1 MILTG
6 LTGRAGAMMTVIL
19 WMAGGGALTAS
30 EAAKTPS
37 AMSGSGKG
45 AGPVLFERDVK
56 PILAEYCFGCHG
68 NAKKKGDLTLEVFA
82 KEEAVKGAP
91 EVWEKVM
98 KQVSNREMPPKEK
111 SQPTIEQRNLV
122 VGWITDNLFPC
133 DCDHPDPGRVTIHRF
148 NRAEYNNTIRDL
160 LGVDFKPA
168 EDFPADD
175 AGYGFDN
182 IGDVLS
188 MPTILLEKYLAAA
201 ERILDDALVTD
212 RAGEPKKMV
221 FTPADLPG
229 TAPGA
234 SLTVGAR
241 LYRTA
246 GDIHTTVKF
255 PRDGGYVLRAKAYGE
270 QIAEQPARM
279 VFLVDDEPVAVF
291 EVSVRHSEARDFETT
306 VQGKPGLHR
315 FAVAF
320 LNDRV
325 EPADKKKQA
334 KERHLV
340 VQELEVEG
348 PFHPGKGL
356 PETHR
361 RIFYPARP
369 GETPME
375 HAREILTR
383 FAFRAYRRPPAA
395 AEIDRLMKL
404 AASARKEGDTLEKG
418 VQVAME
424 AVLISPHFLFREEI
438 DKLREDGGRIRDLDD
453 YELASRLSY
462 FLWSSMPDAELLG
475 LARLGVL
482 HERRTMEEQVRRM
495 LRDPK
500 SGALVENFGGQ
511 WLQIRN
517 LANVAPDASQFT
529 QFNEELRGAMRT
541 ETEMFLGSIAREDR
555 SILEM
560 IAADYTYLNEPLAR
574 LYGIEGVE
582 GEQFRRV
589 VLKSKER
596 GGLLTQASVLTVT
609 SNPTRT
615 SPVKRGRWVLDNIL
629 GTPPPPPPPDVPP
642 LKESSGGGA
651 DQSLRVRMEIH
662 RKNPGCAS
670 CHSRMDPIGFGLEN
684 FDAIGAWR
692 AQDGKF
698 PVDASGILPDGATF
712 NGPSDLKRIVLS
724 RKEDFV
730 RCVAEKMLT
739 YALGR
744 GLEYYDKCAVERICE
759 GLKNSDYRFSAL
771 VVEIVESVPFRER
784 KGERELHGT
793 QMADK

>member
-1 MILTG
+1 MEQFRIQAR
-6 LTGRAGAMMTVIL
+6 RAGAQFLCGLITAIL
-19 WMAGGGALTAS
+19 QIAGIPAFAAS
-30 EAAKTPS
+30 D
-37 AMSGSGKG
+37 SGKG
-45 AGPVLFERDVK
+45 TPTVLFDRDVK
-56 PILAEYCFGCHG
+56 PILAEYCYGCHG
-68 NAKKKGDLTLEVFA
+68 NAKKKGDLTLETFA

-91 EVWEKVM
+91 AVWEKVM

-111 SQPTIEQRNLV
+111 PQPTIEQRNLV

-133 DCDHPDPGRVTIHRF
+133 DCEHPDPGRVTIHRL

-160 LGVDFKPA
+160 LGVDFKPGD
-168 EDFPADD
+168 DFPADD
-175 AGYGFDN
+175 VGYGFDN

-201 ERILDDALVTD
+201 ERILGDALVTEPVG
-212 RAGEPKKMV
+212 APKKVV
-221 FTPADLPG
+221 FPPADLPG
-229 TAPGA
+229 TAAGA
-234 SLTVGAR
+234 SLTDGAR
-241 LYRTA
+241 LFRKV

-270 QIAEQPARM
+270 QITEQPARM
-279 VFLVDDEPVAVF
+279 AFLVDDEPVAAFDVN
-291 EVSVRHSEARDFETT
+291 VRPSEARDFETT

-325 EPADKKKQA
+325 EPADKKKPA

-340 VQELEVEG
+340 VQKLEVEG
-348 PFHPGKGL
+348 PFHPGREL

-369 GETPME
+369 GEPPME
-375 HAREILTR
+375 HAREIITR

-395 AEIDRLMKL
+395 VEVDRLMSL
-404 AASARKEGDTLEKG
+404 VASARKEGDALEKG

-438 DKLREDGGRIRDLDD
+438 GKLRADGGRIRELDD

-462 FLWSSMPDAELLG
+462 FLWSTMPDEELQG

-495 LRDPK
+495 LRDRK
-500 SGALVENFGGQ
+500 SAALVENFGGQ

-529 QFNEELRGAMRT
+529 RFNDELRGAMRT
-541 ETEMFLGSIAREDR
+541 ETELFLGAIAREDR

-560 IAADYTYLNEPLAR
+560 IAANYTFLNGPLAR

-582 GEQFRRV
+582 GEQFQRV
-589 VLKSKER
+589 ALKSKER

-629 GTPPPPPPPDVPP
+629 GAPPPPPPPDVPP
-642 LKESSGGGA
+642 LKESGGDGGA
-651 DQSLRVRMEIH
+651 KKSLRERMEIH
-662 RKNPGCAS
+662 RKNAGCAS

-692 AQDGKF
+692 AKDGDF
-698 PVDASGILPDGATF
+698 PVDASGVLPDGAAF
-712 NGPSDLKRIVLS
+712 QGPADLKAIVLS
-724 RKEDFV
+724 RKDDFV
-730 RCVAEKMLT
+730 RCVSEKMLT

-771 VVEIVESVPFRER
+771 VAEIVESVPFRER
-784 KGERELHGT
+784 KGESELHGKHI
-793 QMADK
+793 ADK